1 MKGLQRT
8 IARVELEFHDGD
20 TVLRFLLRLGQV
32 YPELL
37 AQLSVDE
44 RHELRQPIEVAIN
57 GAVLGI
63 HYQLNSP
70 MHAGDEI
77 LLLPQSQG
85 G

>member
-1 MKGLQRT
+1 
-8 IARVELEFHDGD
+8 VELEFHDGD

-37 AQLSVDE
+37 AQMWVDE
-44 RHELRQPIEVAIN
+44 RHELRQPIEVAVN

-63 HYQLNSP
+63 HYQLNSAL
-70 MHAGDEI
+70 HAGDEI
-77 LLLPQSQG
+77 LLLPQYQG